1 VWNKEKKKCVCKQ
14 FYDGPNCEITL
25 CQNGGTVNDF
35 PGNGQP
41 ICFCADGLGGDFCE
55 KSKYFFDSII
65 QISLVSCSDVAE
77 KPDFSKKSLSVV
89 MQRSYSQAFL
99 NPEIRNA
106 VKEALDSIEK
116 KQEGYFND
124 LILTT
129 FVKAMAGS
137 DPEIQTQQFTKG
149 EDLVNALSAANM
161 KYAITTKNEQS
172 SLQALL
178 NTLQLDGVAT
188 EQNRL
193 ILLFVDASP
202 KNPELIEQIK

>member
-1 VWNKEKKKCVCKQ
+1 
-14 FYDGPNCEITL
+14 
-25 CQNGGTVNDF
+25 
-35 PGNGQP
+35 
-41 ICFCADGLGGDFCE
+41 
-55 KSKYFFDSII
+55 
-65 QISLVSCSDVAE
+65 
-77 KPDFSKKSLSVV
+77 